1 MLLQENG
8 QSRGRR
14 MWSENIHICRRF
26 LEIPAGDQNR
36 HTTDPVEKIMF
47 ILRGT
52 GHRLESPGRFTKGR
66 VSPKSFKE
74 DVIYNLYSTFRSPD
88 KRTRQKTRHTHWQA
102 WLEMGQKLQRFW
114 LRVPMEYFTLR
125 YRCKMK
131 RGYVTEKVWI
141 NSEEFL

>member
-1 MLLQENG
+1 
-8 QSRGRR
+8 

-52 GHRLESPGRFTKGR
+52 GHRLEPPGRFTKGR

-74 DVIYNLYSTFRSPD
+74 DVIYNLYSTFGSQD
-88 KRTRQKTRHTHWQA
+88 KRTRQKTRHTLA
-102 WLEMGQKLQRFW
+102 GLIRNGPE
-114 LRVPMEYFTLR
+114 
-125 YRCKMK
+125 
-131 RGYVTEKVWI
+131 VTEVLTEGPNGLFYLEI
-141 NSEEFL
+141 